1 MNGGYILSQTPGGY
15 DTQKR
20 FPAQYAD
27 YPRGVEFFD
36 VYSPTVKTLY
46 SQVFW
51 KGLDPVELPADIV
64 KRFDGKGMAVVG
76 FELDQVRRT
85 PDGDVP
91 VPISVTYNHHFESN
105 MIGKHAALERV
116 KLHGPDDPRLKDMQS
131 CGHSAARGQEA
142 WVARDLGTSRS
153 GLPTKQ
159 AFGAANGGEV
169 RKSFHGYA
177 PGFAQVIDSP
187 TKVQITPMQIDTW
200 NRDEMN
206 VSHPTRF
213 VAGPLPRNSLAPPG
227 AEYSGLLECPVTTRI
242 RKDVAGSYEAQNH
255 GSCESAIQT
264 ASECF
269 AAAKKALGVS
279 GANFT
284 FSSGSDGAK
293 PPGCSAGTS
302 SADDAQL
309 IHVLFNSAAEGA
321 ACGAGA
327 TRLLGSTSSLVQL
340 TLSMDTT
347 THIVTINITGPAG
360 VWLGVG
366 FNATS
371 MGDEPWAVIVDA
383 DGDVT
388 ERKLQDQSPGKQL
401 QTSVTVVSSQQVEG
415 QRMVVLTRPFQGA
428 TADHFTFDPAAKTQ
442 LNFINAVGGSPHLS
456 YHKEKAP
463 SSIALLPP
471 STVPGACIC
480 ANEPAPFGSA
490 KGTLTYVQ
498 TAQPEDVGS
507 GVIGWANKCEPRP
520 RSDLLEMKNPT
531 CDLRTYTGGQI
542 ACHHMFSLLDAD
554 QEIPWADRPLEYQL
568 KFRFWFQEYNSSYHE
583 DVQRTTWGIASPV
596 EYDVPR
602 CGEGVPGCSKQDDGT
617 WIHTITGTFAGGGRL
632 VAAHFHC
639 HAPTCLSI
647 SMYRCPKGTKVC
659 NASTGTL
666 LCREEPVYGG
676 TGRVDLP
683 RFDEPGFILQPPC
696 LWGSAEFGLEEPP
709 DTDGERYV
717 LGSVKTSNAT
727 YGHHGEMAW
736 QQMLFVRPRAPAVYI

>member
-1 MNGGYILSQTPGGY
+1 
-15 DTQKR
+15 
-20 FPAQYAD
+20 
-27 YPRGVEFFD
+27 
-36 VYSPTVKTLY
+36 
-46 SQVFW
+46 
-51 KGLDPVELPADIV
+51 
-64 KRFDGKGMAVVG
+64 
-76 FELDQVRRT
+76 
-85 PDGDVP
+85 
-91 VPISVTYNHHFESN
+91 
-105 MIGKHAALERV
+105 
-116 KLHGPDDPRLKDMQS
+116 
-131 CGHSAARGQEA
+131 
-142 WVARDLGTSRS
+142 
-153 GLPTKQ
+153 
-159 AFGAANGGEV
+159 
-169 RKSFHGYA
+169 
-177 PGFAQVIDSP
+177 
-187 TKVQITPMQIDTW
+187 
-200 NRDEMN
+200 
-206 VSHPTRF
+206 
-213 VAGPLPRNSLAPPG
+213 
-227 AEYSGLLECPVTTRI
+227 VTTRI

-255 GSCESAIQT
+255 GSCTNAIQT

-269 AAAKKALGVS
+269 AAAKKGLGD
-279 GANFT
+279 GGTNFT
-284 FSSGSDGAK
+284 FGFGSDSAK
-293 PPGCSAGTS
+293 PPGCSAGTN
-302 SADDAQL
+302 SADAQF
-309 IHVLFNSAAEGA
+309 IHVFFNSAAKGT

-327 TRLLGSTSSLVQL
+327 TRLLGSTSSLVKL
-340 TLSMDTT
+340 ALSMDTT
-347 THIVTINITGPAG
+347 THLVTINITGPAG
-360 VWLGVG
+360 VWFGVG

-383 DGDVT
+383 DGGVT

-401 QTSVTVVSSQQVEG
+401 QTSVTVVSSQQLEG

-428 TADHFTFDPAAKTQ
+428 TADHFTFDPAAKAQ

-463 SSIALLPP
+463 SSITLLPP

-490 KGTLTYVQ
+490 RGTLSYIQ
-498 TAQPEDVGS
+498 TAQPEDTGS
-507 GVIGWANKCEPRP
+507 GVIGFWNKCEPHP
-520 RSDLLEMKNPT
+520 RSDLLEMRNPT
-531 CDLRTYTGGQI
+531 CDLRTYAGGQI

-568 KFRFWFQEYNSSYHE
+568 KFRFWFQEYNASYHQ
-583 DVQRTTWGIASPV
+583 DVQRATWGIASPV

-602 CGEGVPGCSKQDDGT
+602 CGEGIQGCSKQDDGT

-639 HAPTCLSI
+639 HAPSCLSI

-676 TGRVDLP
+676 VGKVDLP

-709 DTDGERYV
+709 DTDGGRYV

-736 QQMLFVRPRAPAVYI
+736 QQMLFVSPKAPAVYI